1 MSIKKRSESDSDA
14 SVDVKHKKKQQKSES
29 SYRPKTWKQNC
40 LELLNYILEREDS
53 SPFRSPVDPI
63 QYPDYSQVI
72 DTPMDL
78 TTVKEQLISDL
89 YDSPLEFHK
98 DMKLIFFNSKSYNTN
113 KKSRIYSMTVRLS
126 GLFEEKMRR
135 ILSDWRSNIKYESNL
150 KRGIVSSRRKPIPM
164 SPIASKRSPNKN
176 NSPNGKRYDY

>member
-1 MSIKKRSESDSDA
+1 MRERKKSKKSSESL
-14 SVDVKHKKKQQKSES
+14 
-29 SYRPKTWKQNC
+29 YRPKTWKQNC

-89 YDSPLEFHK
+89 YNDPPEFCK
-98 DMKLIFFNSKSYNTN
+98 DMRTIFQNSKSYNTN

-126 GLFEEKMRR
+126 NLFEEKIRR
-135 ILSDWRSNIKYESNL
+135 ILSDHRSTVKYESNL
-150 KRGIVSSRRKPIPM
+150 KRGIISRRRKPIPM
-164 SPIASKRSPNKN
+164 SPIAPKRSPNKG
-176 NSPNGKRYDY
+176 SPNGKRYEISLEVLFSSIV